1 LCLART
7 TRPCSQRL
15 WGIAGARCSPPA
27 NGTSPRHTPKSRLA
41 SRRAGCPKHASANSA
56 AIMKGRAWGGS
67 QKSEQPPAIARRK
80 AELEQEEG
88 QPSSEDPERRSSG
101 KMSVSQTL
109 CIIMSPDTA
118 ISQNDRLWDFGSWAI
133 AVELGQIAGA
143 RFLRHVSAGETVSCH
158 LPQVF
163 VGNAKRSLDRGIV
176 LVNVAAEIRRII

>member
-1 LCLART
+1 
-7 TRPCSQRL
+7 
-15 WGIAGARCSPPA
+15 
-27 NGTSPRHTPKSRLA
+27 
-41 SRRAGCPKHASANSA
+41 
-56 AIMKGRAWGGS
+56 MKGRAWGGS

-143 RFLRHVSAGETVSCH
+143 QFLRHVSAGETVSCH